1 MVREGCVTDEVH
13 QVVNRVMHIS
23 CSSPAPP
30 LPCPS
35 PPYSVY
41 VVYYEQYL
49 TMAVDTL
56 INLGCSFGAVTIV
69 TFLFMRFSLGSTLV
83 VIVTIA
89 IIIVDMFGMMA
100 VLDISLNAISLVN
113 LVMVRRQYLYGKQ
126 CK

>member
-1 MVREGCVTDEVH
+1 
-13 QVVNRVMHIS
+13 
-23 CSSPAPP
+23 
-30 LPCPS
+30 
-35 PPYSVY
+35 
-41 VVYYEQYL
+41 
-49 TMAVDTL
+49 MAVDTL

-69 TFLFMRFSLGSTLV
+69 TFLFMRFSLGSTLI
-83 VIVTIA
+83 VIVIIA

>member
-1 MVREGCVTDEVH
+1 
-13 QVVNRVMHIS
+13 MHTS
-23 CSSPAPP
+23 CPTPPRPA
-30 LPCPS
+30 

-56 INLGCSFGAVTIV
+56 INLGFSFGAVTLV

-83 VIVTIA
+83 VIVTITM
-89 IIIVDMFGMMA
+89 IIVDMFGMMA
-100 VLDISLNAISLVN
+100 VLDISLNAVSLVN

-126 CK
+126 YK